1 MIPCFPTLSAWI
13 IITFDL
19 CMPMQIAQWHKKVV
33 LVVNQIDLR
42 SEAELAE
49 VSQHA
54 AGVNECL
61 WSQVVVAKVLCA
73 LCASRC
79 RATCRRMRR
88 RCWVWT
94 SRSASD
100 HASSSVHTTL
110 CLTRAKD

>member
-1 MIPCFPTLSAWI
+1 
-13 IITFDL
+13 
-19 CMPMQIAQWHKKVV
+19 MQIAQWHKKVV

-54 AGVNECL
+54 AWCEPM
-61 WSQVVVAKVLCA
+61 SQVVVAKVLCA

-100 HASSSVHTTL
+100 HASSPVHTTL